1 MQYSN
6 TAFEKAYTY
15 EGTDLGATWSPEE
28 TVFKIW
34 APTADWVQILLYATG
49 DPKNR
54 EVLQTL
60 PMEKGE
66 KGVWTARASGDLN
79 GIYYTCHA
87 RVERETVEVCDPYAK
102 AVGINGHR
110 AMVIDLA
117 STNPTGWEKDRDP
130 NGGKPITQAVICELH
145 LRDLSMDP
153 KSGMT
158 HKGKYLALTE
168 RGTHTPGGEST
179 GLDYYCD
186 LGITHLQLLPV
197 YDYGSVD
204 EGRTDQY
211 NWGYDP
217 VNYNVPE
224 GAYATDPN
232 RGEVR
237 IREFK
242 ETVKAI
248 HDRGLSVVMDVVYNH
263 VYHRDSFCFNRLVPG
278 YFSRIDDSGVYSNGS
293 GCGNDTASER
303 SMVRKYIVDSV
314 KYWADEYHID
324 GFRFDLAG
332 LLDVDTVNA
341 VVAAVRKDHPNVL
354 LYGEGWTMDTA
365 VTKTGISLATQE
377 NAALLPGFAFFND
390 TLRDGLRGSVFA
402 ADAPGYVSGNGDL
415 TGAVADC
422 FRGAAFWCPQPA
434 QSINYVS
441 CHDNYTLFDKLT
453 LSSPGAYREQL
464 VARNKLAAAVVMLS
478 QGVPFFQAGEE
489 FLRTKQDERG
499 VVDNSY
505 ASPDSVNRIQWGLL
519 DQPEYARVRDYYRG
533 LIALRKSSPD
543 WQMTEASQVEKSI
556 FPIDGLNDRVLG
568 FWIRGWENWCVVF
581 NPTNQSVTFGLPE
594 GTWELVVNETAAGT
608 VPLESLTENARVA
621 PISAMVL
628 RKQSF

>member
-1 MQYSN
+1 MQYS
-6 TAFEKAYTY
+6 TAAFEKEYTY
-15 EGTDLGATWSPEE
+15 EGNDLGATWSPEE
-28 TVFKIW
+28 TVFKVW
-34 APTADWVQILLYATG
+34 APTAEWMQILLYPTG

-66 KGVWTARASGDLN
+66 QGVWTARASGDLN

-117 STNPTGWEKDRDP
+117 STNPVGWEQDRDP
-130 NGGKPITQAVICELH
+130 NGGKSITQAVICELH

-153 KSGMT
+153 QSGME

-168 RGTHTPGGEST
+168 KGTHTPGGKST
-179 GLDYYCD
+179 GLDYFCD

-204 EGRTDQY
+204 EATPDREQY

-224 GAYATDPN
+224 GSYATDPY

-242 ETVKAI
+242 EMIKAI
-248 HDRGLSVVMDVVYNH
+248 HDRGISVVMDVVYNH

-278 YFSRIDDSGVYSNGS
+278 YFSRINERDEYSNGS

-332 LLDVDTVNA
+332 LLDVQTIRQTMDA
-341 VVAAVRKDHPNVL
+341 VHKNHPNVL
-354 LYGEGWTMDTA
+354 FYGEGWHMGTTLTRQN
-365 VTKTGISLATQE
+365 VPLCNQG
-377 NAALLPGFAFFND
+377 NAQLVPGFAFFND

-402 ADAPGYVSGNGDL
+402 ADAPGYVSGNGEQ

-422 FRGAAFWCPQPA
+422 FRGGAFWCPHPTQT
-434 QSINYVS
+434 INYVS
-441 CHDNYTLFDKLT
+441 CHDNLTLFDKLT
-453 LSSPGAYREQL
+453 ASSPGAYREQL
-464 VARNKLAAAVVMLS
+464 IARNKLAAAVVMLS

-489 FLRTKQDERG
+489 FLRTKRDARG
-499 VVDNSY
+499 MVDNSY

-519 DQPEYARVRDYYRG
+519 DQPEHAQVRDYYRG

-543 WQMTEASQVEKSI
+543 WQMNEASQVERSI
-556 FPIDGLNDRVLG
+556 FPIEGLGDRVLG
-568 FWIRGWENWCVVF
+568 FWIRGREEWCVVL
-581 NPTNQSVTFGLPE
+581 NPTNRAVMLELPR
-594 GTWELVVNETAAGT
+594 GNWEVVVDERAAGT
-608 VPLESLTENARVA
+608 APLGVFTQTAQAA

-628 RKQSF
+628 RKQ